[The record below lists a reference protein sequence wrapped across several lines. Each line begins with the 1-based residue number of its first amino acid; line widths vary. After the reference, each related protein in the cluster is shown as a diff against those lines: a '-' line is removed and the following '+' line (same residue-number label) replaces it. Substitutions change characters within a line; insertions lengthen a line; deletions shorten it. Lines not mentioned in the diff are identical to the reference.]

1 MSENIESERNIDQSP
16 TRAEI
21 IEAVK
26 GYLKDEDIAE
36 LTDDPD
42 EVYNDVV
49 ELLVNQDVDWET
61 LFREKGL
68 IE

>member
-1 MSENIESERNIDQSP
+1 MSEHVESEQNPEPGPSKE
-16 TRAEI
+16 EI
-21 IEAVK
+21 IEAA
-26 GYLKDEDIAE
+26 GDYLSDEDIAE

-49 ELLVNQDVDWET
+49 ELLVVQDVDWET
-61 LFREKGL
+61 LFRQKGI